1 MSNLGGIH
9 MNRIAKTGV
18 YTKNG
23 EEYNFNFYTSLRA
36 RDKLKFVNFV
46 VNTLIDDNH
55 YNSIIKPL
63 IFDFAIIEIFTDIDT
78 SDIQDSNDSI
88 SLIEELLDETNIVEI
103 VKANV
108 DRDLINELNNAVN
121 LNIEYRTGIHRNS
134 LSESLSRL
142 LDTLE
147 NKVSE
152 IDTSSMFDMAQ
163 VISNM
168 SGELTVDKM
177 LEAYV
182 KSDVFKQRYEQ
193 VFADKEKHTVEA
205 ETTAVKN
212 VNRRKKSTSTK

>member
-9 MNRIAKTGV
+9 MNRIVKTGV

-63 IFDFAIIEIFTDIDT
+63 IFNFAIIEIFTDIDT

-108 DRDLINELNNAVN
+108 DKDLINELNNAVN

-193 VFADKEKHTVEA
+193 VFDDKEKHTVGA